1 MATYLQ
7 ADSQWLNNPHDPSAI
22 ANAKL
27 ALAVL
32 KLVQSMRCHIS
43 RRDSDGFGELF
54 GPAFLQCPKELHKAL
69 GKTLRDALE
78 CTEEELAEAL
88 LLPVN
93 VHKGQEGE
101 FSDGR
106 GFNGPSKRRAHR
118 IATRKR
124 KADSTDNND
133 DLLNGNTDASVLQGI
148 NRQEEIVELIT
159 ESSGHDWILKMLKT
173 PTVHSRRL
181 FTAVSNVLLDFLAKG
196 ETQARAAQGNN
207 IDLLRS
213 ALALDESEVRFLELV
228 NIAQRATVDTTVF
241 SFVNRP
247 FLLRQALAMLCGI
260 DPRKHNGILSAQG
273 SLRSSGILEAHSGH
287 HVDLGDLLRLTDIG
301 ERLLFQPFQSMQE
314 LASAVLKP
322 ITSTNL
328 HRLEWPHLQTDLR
341 LLVSALRAALANRA
355 VGINILLHGA
365 PGTGK
370 TEFSTYL
377 CAQLQCSAYAVMND
391 DDDGKEAERGDR
403 LNSLQLC
410 QRLAGESGSAVLV
423 LDEAEDIFQ
432 NNQGSLFRQFLGR
445 RREES
450 KGWTNQLLET
460 NKHPVIWISN
470 SISHLDP
477 AYVRRFAYVMEFRCP
492 PRAQRLVMA
501 EQHLAPVGTSA
512 DLLQR
517 LSHNPHLT
525 PAMLA
530 SAARF
535 TELAQ
540 TGEHDIEPKSTPDQ
554 VVQHHIQRQ
563 IQSLGL
569 SNVGAVPDL
578 VTRFDTRY
586 LNVKG
591 KIPAEQVT
599 SSLVRSLRG
608 TAVFAGP
615 PGTGKTQLAAH
626 IAERA
631 NLELLYR
638 TASDINS
645 MWFGQSERN
654 VAKLF
659 EDCDVNHQMILLDE
673 ADILL
678 MTRNSDA
685 NRPERAVTAEFLRRL
700 EAFKG
705 IFICATNH
713 SDMFDAALM
722 RRFIFR
728 LEFAP
733 LTPTQRS
740 QMFAELALQV
750 PNTDGPP
757 DLPPSLMQALTKL
770 DRLTPGDFANVK
782 KRFTTLGQTA
792 NAEDW
797 LAELHQE
804 QASKGERSNTPM
816 GFVN

>member
-1 MATYLQ
+1 MATQLPTES
-7 ADSQWLNNPHDPSAI
+7 DWLNNPSDLSAV

-27 ALAVL
+27 ALAVME
-32 KLVQSMRCHIS
+32 LVQSMRCQIR
-43 RRDSDGFGELF
+43 RRDSSGFGELF

-69 GKTLRDALE
+69 GKVLRDALE
-78 CTEEELAEAL
+78 CTEEELSAAL
-88 LLPVN
+88 FVPADVYEEREDELLTT
-93 VHKGQEGE
+93 
-101 FSDGR
+101 SALT
-106 GFNGPSKRRAHR
+106 GP
-118 IATRKR
+118 RKR
-124 KADSTDNND
+124 KAHRENLQKNTVEPADRHI
-133 DLLNGNTDASVLQGI
+133 DLLVETPGPSDTPGGNH
-148 NRQEEIVELIT
+148 REEIVELIM
-159 ESSGHDWILKMLKT
+159 ESPGHDWILEMLKK
-173 PTVHSRRL
+173 PTAHSRRL
-181 FTAVSNVLLDFLAKG
+181 FAAASKVLRNFLAKS
-196 ETQARAAQGNN
+196 EAQSQATLGNN
-207 IDLLRS
+207 IGLLRS
-213 ALALDESEVRFLELV
+213 ALDLDESEVRFLELA
-228 NIAQRATVDTTVF
+228 NIVQRATVDTTVF

-247 FLLRQALAMLCGI
+247 LLLRQALAMLCGI
-260 DPRKHNGILSAQG
+260 DPRKHSGILSSQG
-273 SLRSSGILEAHSGH
+273 SLRSSGILEAHSGYNT
-287 HVDLGDLLRLTDIG
+287 DLGDLLRLSDIG
-301 ERLLFQPFQSMQE
+301 ERLLFQPFQSMQDM
-314 LASAVLKP
+314 ASAVLEP
-322 ITSTNL
+322 ITSTDA
-328 HRLEWPHLQTDLR
+328 RALEWPHLQTDSH
-341 LLVSALRAALANRA
+341 LLTGALRAALATQA
-355 VGINILLHGA
+355 AGINILLHGA

-370 TEFSTYL
+370 TEFSKYL
-377 CAQLQCSAYAVMND
+377 CTQLQCSAYTVLSAD
-391 DDDGKEAERGDR
+391 QDGKEAERSDR
-403 LNSLQLC
+403 LSSLRLC
-410 QRLAGESGSAVLV
+410 QRLAGESGNAVLV

-432 NNQGSLFRQFLGR
+432 NNHGSIFGQLLGKRQQ
-445 RREES
+445 ES

-470 SISHLDP
+470 TISHLDP
-477 AYVRRFAYVMEFRCP
+477 AYVRRFAYVMEFRTP

-501 EQHLAPVGTSA
+501 AQHLEPVGASP

-530 SAARF
+530 SAAQF
-535 TELAQ
+535 TALAQ
-540 TGEHDIEPKSTPDQ
+540 AGQAASAQKNVPDR
-554 VVQHHIQRQ
+554 VVQHHITRQ
-563 IQSLGL
+563 IQALGL
-569 SNVGAVPDL
+569 STVGTIPDL

-586 LNVKG
+586 LNVEG
-591 KIPAEQVT
+591 KVPAEQVT
-599 SSLVRSLRG
+599 ASLVRTLRG
-608 TAVFAGP
+608 SAVFAGP

-654 VAKLF
+654 VARLF
-659 EDCDVNHQMILLDE
+659 EDCDINHQMILLDE

-733 LTPTQRS
+733 LTLTQRC

-750 PNTDGPP
+750 PVAEVAH
-757 DLPPSLMQALTKL
+757 DLPTKVVQALTKL

-782 KRFTTLGQTA
+782 KRFSTLSQTA

-797 LAELHQE
+797 LTELQQE
-804 QASKGERSNTPM
+804 QAVKGERANTPM

>member
-27 ALAVL
+27 GLAVL

-69 GKTLRDALE
+69 GKTLRGALE

-88 LLPVN
+88 LLPVHG
-93 VHKGQEGE
+93 HKEQEDE
-101 FSDGR
+101 FSDDR
-106 GFNGPSKRRAHR
+106 GFNGPGKRRAHR

-124 KADSTDNND
+124 KADSTENSN
-133 DLLNGNTDASVLQGI
+133 DLLNENTDASVLQGI
-148 NRQEEIVELIT
+148 NRQEEIAELIT

-181 FTAVSNVLLDFLAKG
+181 FTAASNVLLDFLAKG
-196 ETQARAAQGNN
+196 EAQARAAQGNN

-260 DPRKHNGILSAQG
+260 DPRKHNGILNAQG
-273 SLRSSGILEAHSGH
+273 SLRGSGILEAHSGH
-287 HVDLGDLLRLTDIG
+287 HLDLGDLLRLTDIG
-301 ERLLFQPFQSMQE
+301 ERLLFQPFQSMQDM
-314 LASAVLKP
+314 AGAVLKP
-322 ITSTNL
+322 VTSTDA
-328 HRLEWPHLQTDLR
+328 RALEWPHLQTDSH
-341 LLVSALRAALANRA
+341 LLTRALRAALATKA

-370 TEFSTYL
+370 TEFSKYL
-377 CAQLQCSAYAVMND
+377 CTQLQCSAYTVLSSD
-391 DDDGKEAERGDR
+391 QEGKEAERGDR

-410 QRLAGESGSAVLV
+410 QRLAGESGSAILV

-432 NNQGSLFRQFLGR
+432 NSQDSLVRQFVGR

-450 KGWTNQLLET
+450 KGWTNQLLEN

-470 SISHLDP
+470 SISHLNP

-501 EQHLAPVGTSA
+501 EQHLEPVGASA
-512 DLLQR
+512 ELLQR

-530 SAARF
+530 SAAQF
-535 TELAQ
+535 TALAQ
-540 TGEHDIEPKSTPDQ
+540 AGQAASTQENVPDR
-554 VVQHHIQRQ
+554 VVQHHITRQ
-563 IQSLGL
+563 IQALGL
-569 SNVGAVPDL
+569 STVGTVPDL

-586 LNVKG
+586 LNVEG

-599 SSLVRSLRG
+599 ASLVRTLRG
-608 TAVFAGP
+608 SAVFAGP
-615 PGTGKTQLAAH
+615 AGTGKTQLAAH

-654 VAKLF
+654 VARLF

-678 MTRNSDA
+678 MTRNSNA

-713 SDMFDAALM
+713 SHMFDAALM

-733 LTPTQRS
+733 LTLAQRC

-750 PNTDGPP
+750 PATDFTHA
-757 DLPPSLMQALTKL
+757 LPTSLVQALIKL

-782 KRFTTLGQTA
+782 KRFTTLGQIA
-792 NAEDW
+792 SDEDW
-797 LAELHQE
+797 LTELQQE
-804 QASKGERSNTPM
+804 QAAKGERGNTPM
-816 GFVN
+816 GFTN